1 VQINDD
7 DDDDGGGG
15 RGRGGRG
22 RGGRGGGGGDDD
34 DDDEV
39 SLVVGIFGTGA
50 RHWTHK
56 QCVCM
61 SFRICKVLHFRI
73 SFIYVN
79 FPQKGG

>member
-7 DDDDGGGG
+7 DDDD
-15 RGRGGRG
+15 
-22 RGGRGGGGGDDD
+22 DDD
-34 DDDEV
+34 DEEV

-50 RHWTHK
+50 RHGTHK

-73 SFIYVN
+73 SFIYMN